1 MSNTREY
8 AEKLLKYLDAS
19 PTPFQ
24 SVDELEKM
32 LLAAGAC
39 ELIESDEWKLEKGK
53 LYYMKKAGTQIVAF
67 RVASEP
73 KETGFRIG
81 AAHHDAP
88 GFRIKTV
95 PSSIDG
101 GYERI
106 MVEGFGGLIIHS
118 WLDRPLSAAGRVYV
132 KDSESAEGFRAVNV
146 NIKKPIFLIPSPAPH
161 VKKDVN
167 ENAKHSIQNEMCPF
181 FAIAKDGKKTF
192 ASYLADQIGVT
203 EDDILSYEI
212 APYDATPGCF
222 TGANEEFIS
231 VPRLDDCAMAH
242 AIITGMCDSA
252 ESNTT
257 AIAAIFD
264 HEEIGSNSDRG
275 ARCNTIMQ
283 LVDRICEKLG
293 YTTEDKYRALANS
306 MIFSA
311 DMAHATHP
319 AFRSLQD
326 PKLPVYIGAGP
337 VLKLSS
343 GQHYSTSARGTAFFR
358 TLCEKENIPYQQFNN
373 NSDTRGGG
381 TIGPILSSAYGV
393 CSVDLGNPMLAM
405 HSVREFGG
413 TDDGYYMA
421 KIFEAFFIGK

>member
-8 AEKLLKYLDAS
+8 AEKLLKYLDNS

-24 SVDELEKM
+24 SVEELEKM
-32 LLAAGAC
+32 LFSAGAC
-39 ELIESDEWKLEKGK
+39 ELLEHEEWNIERGK
-53 LYYMKKAGTQIVAF
+53 LYFMKKAGTQIVAF
-67 RVASEP
+67 RVSGEP
-73 KETGFRIG
+73 KLGGFRIG

-95 PSSIDG
+95 PSSVDS

-106 MVEGFGGLIIHS
+106 MVEGFGGLIVHG
-118 WLDRPLSAAGRVYV
+118 WLDRPLSVAGRVYV
-132 KDSESAEGFRAVNV
+132 KDAESAEGFRPVNV
-146 NIKKPIFLIPSPAPH
+146 NIKKPIFLIPSAAPH

-167 ENAKHSIQNEMCPF
+167 DSARYSIQNEMCPF
-181 FAIAKDGKKTF
+181 FAISKDGKKTF
-192 ASYLADQIGVT
+192 ASYLAEQVGVT
-203 EDDILSYEI
+203 EDDILSYEL

-222 TGANEEFIS
+222 TGVNEEFIS

-242 AIITGMCDSA
+242 AIITGMC
-252 ESNTT
+252 ESPESDTT

-283 LVDRICEKLG
+283 LIDRICEKLG
-293 YTTEDKYRALANS
+293 YTAEDKYRALANS

-319 AFRSLQD
+319 AFKGLQD
-326 PKLPVYIGAGP
+326 PKLPVQLGAGP
-337 VLKLSS
+337 VLKLSP

-358 TLCEKENIPYQQFNN
+358 TLCERENIPYQQFNN

-381 TIGPILSSAYGV
+381 TIGPILSAAYGV
-393 CSVDLGNPMLAM
+393 CSVDIGNPMLAM
-405 HSVREFGG
+405 HSIREFGG
-413 TDDGYYMA
+413 ADDGYYMA
-421 KIFEAFFIGK
+421 KLFEAFFMGK